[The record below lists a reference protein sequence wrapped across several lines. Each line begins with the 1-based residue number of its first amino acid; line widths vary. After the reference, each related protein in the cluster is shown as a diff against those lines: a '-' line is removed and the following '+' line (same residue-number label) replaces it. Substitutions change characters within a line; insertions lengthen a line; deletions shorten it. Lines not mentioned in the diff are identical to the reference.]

1 LIKANPGKYSFA
13 HTGIGTTP
21 HLSGEMFKLA
31 SAIDIVAVPFNGGAP
46 AAHSAVA
53 GHTPILFTSVSGGV
67 PLVRDGKLRVLAVA
81 AKARAGASGC
91 ANSGGGR
98 LQRSGGRNVQAMEA
112 VSEYHRAGRVYEG
125 QRHAG
130 SGSLSDILSFR
141 RPTGR

>member
-67 PLVRDGKLRVLAVA
+67 PLVRDGKPGAAVA
-81 AKARAGASGC
+81 AKAAGASGC
-91 ANSGGGR
+91 AN
-98 LQRSGGRNVQAMEA
+98 LERSHGTCLDNGTELTR
-112 VSEYHRAGRVYEG
+112 RR
-125 QRHAG
+125 
-130 SGSLSDILSFR
+130 FR
-141 RPTGR
+141 RRSSAAAEAAKRGEIDPSESSSDGDTCS